1 LVKENGIMS
10 SFSLTV
16 PLEVCPALLFCTK
29 CKSLGI
35 LIDIGDLFFFKKK
48 VPQNGKQINNA
59 AVIVVSRK
67 FYRKKGTWS
76 S

>member
-1 LVKENGIMS
+1 VLG
-10 SFSLTV
+10 
-16 PLEVCPALLFCTK
+16 
-29 CKSLGI
+29 GI